1 MAEVAQSQIL
11 PAPFIEAAAK
21 PYLEKIQEVYGKP
34 VDVSK
39 FMGQQFVAGPGA
51 LQTQAEGLAGGLG
64 RYEPYLQ
71 SAGQYFGGAG
81 QAQQAAAG
89 MVGPQAYQAYM
100 SPYQQDVINTTL
112 QQYDIQAQKGLP
124 QLAAQAIGAGAF
136 GGGREGVQRA
146 EYQSQSDL
154 NRALLQAQL
163 QQQGFGQAQ
172 QLAAQAFGQQ
182 QQLAAGQLGLGQ
194 AQMGLAQLAPS
205 LVGSQIAGLSALGAQ
220 QQGQTQAGLTAQQQ
234 LAQAQATEEQQ
245 RLSQLG
251 AGITSLIAGYPAQT
265 QTQMTP
271 SPSGL
276 ATGLGTAS
284 TLAGIY
290 RLYKGFNE

>member
-172 QLAAQAFGQQ
+172 QLSAQAFGQQ

-265 QTQMTP
+265 QTQVTP

-276 ATGLGTAS
+276 ATGLGAAS

-290 RLYKGFNE
+290 RLYKGPYG

>member
-1 MAEVAQSQIL
+1 MAEIAQSQIL

-34 VDVSK
+34 VDVSQ

-172 QLAAQAFGQQ
+172 QLSAQAFGQQ

-290 RLYKGFNE
+290 RLYKGQYG